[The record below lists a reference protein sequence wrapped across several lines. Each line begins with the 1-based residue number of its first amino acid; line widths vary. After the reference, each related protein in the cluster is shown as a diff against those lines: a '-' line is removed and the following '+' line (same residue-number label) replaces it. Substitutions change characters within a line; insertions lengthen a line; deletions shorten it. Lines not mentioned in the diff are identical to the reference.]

1 VTEKI
6 LGSTVSKLPAE
17 VTSFVGRRRELAEA
31 KRLLSSSRLLTLV
44 GPGGVG
50 KTRLALHLAD
60 DIRRAFTDG
69 VWLVELADLR
79 SPALL
84 PHSVAAVLGLQDGPS
99 GWTLETVVD
108 SIADKRLLLVLDNC
122 EHLVDSCAAF
132 VHGLLAAAPELQIV
146 ATSRE
151 TLKAPAEQVL
161 PVPSLSFPIDD
172 TISPA
177 RDLLHYEAVQLF
189 VARAA
194 ARLPGFTLDDRNRD
208 DVARICRRLEG
219 IPLAIELAADRV
231 RAMSPKQINDRL
243 SSRLALLSTGA
254 RGVPTRQQTLRASI
268 DWSYELCSD
277 AEKALWARLSVF
289 VGGFELDAAE
299 GVCAGPDLP
308 IIDVADLVSSLLE
321 KSVLTRE
328 ERGSYVRYRMLET
341 IREYAERRLLESGD
355 QDQLRRRHRDWYAQ
369 LVADAYDQWVGPAQL
384 EWHSRL
390 RFEHPNVRAA
400 LEHSLADPLGCEKS
414 LRIGTSL
421 VHYWI
426 ARGLLSEGRHWLD
439 EALSRCEPASAA
451 RAAALCVNAYLA
463 LYQYDFDTADARLA
477 EAQEVL
483 REVDSLRERA
493 FLNFVRATRV
503 MFTDSFTDAL
513 RLLDDALTGFRDCGD
528 LTGEIWTLIVLGIAG
543 AVGGEHERA
552 MDALQRCLRRAE
564 ERSESWFRSYALL
577 ALGINYWAQS
587 DWTKAKEVLK
597 ESLTLKEPLS
607 DQLGLAWCFE
617 TLAWVS
623 TNEKKDERAATLL
636 GMADG
641 AWPHAGVTLRPFARL
656 WSAHEGCEAALRNR
670 LSDRAFD
677 TYRRR
682 GLEMTSD
689 RALAYAL
696 GDQETPAAPQRA
708 EPTRGPLTPRE
719 WQIAEAVAEGLSNR
733 QIATRFVIAQRTA
746 EGHVEHILTKLG
758 FTSRAQ
764 IAAWVSERLAKA
776 DAPAS

>member
-1 VTEKI
+1 M
-6 LGSTVSKLPAE
+6 GSTVSKLPAE
-17 VTSFVGRRRELAEA
+17 VTTFVGRRRELAEA
-31 KRLLSSSRLLTLV
+31 KRLLSGSRLLTLV

-50 KTRLALHLAD
+50 KTRMALHLAN
-60 DIRRAFTDG
+60 DIRRAFPDG

-79 SPALL
+79 SPELL
-84 PHSVAAVLGLQDGPS
+84 PHSVAAVLGLHDVPT
-99 GWTLETVVD
+99 GWTLQTVAD
-108 SIADKRLLLVLDNC
+108 GIAEKRLLLVLDNC
-122 EHLVDSCAAF
+122 EHLVDSCATF

-172 TISPA
+172 VMSSTS
-177 RDLLHYEAVQLF
+177 DLLHYEAVQLF

-194 ARLPGFTLDDRNRD
+194 ARVPGFMVDDQNRD

-231 RAMSPKQINDRL
+231 RVMSPKQINDRL

-254 RGVPTRQQTLRASI
+254 RGLPTRQQTLRASI
-268 DWSYELCSD
+268 DWSYELCSES
-277 AEKALWARLSVF
+277 EKTLWARLSVF

-299 GVCAGPDLP
+299 GVCGGPDLP
-308 IIDVADLVSSLLE
+308 VTDIADLLSSLLE
-321 KSVLTRE
+321 KSVLIRE

-341 IREYAERRLLESGD
+341 IREYAEQRLGDSGD
-355 QDQLRRRHRDWYAQ
+355 HDEVKRRHRDWYTQ
-369 LVADAYDQWVGPAQL
+369 LVADAYDQWVGPGQV

-390 RFEHPNVRAA
+390 RFEHPNIRAA
-400 LEHSLADPLGCEKS
+400 LELSLADPLGCEKA

-439 EALSRCEPASAA
+439 EALSRCGSVSAA
-451 RAAALCVNAYLA
+451 QAAALGVSAYLA
-463 LYQYDFDTADARLA
+463 LYQYDFDTADAHLA
-477 EAQEVL
+477 KAREIL
-483 REVDSLRERA
+483 CEVDSLRERA
-493 FLNFVRATRV
+493 FLNFVSATRA
-503 MFTDSFTDAL
+503 MFTDSFSEAM
-513 RLLDDALTGFRDCGD
+513 RFLDDALTGFRDCSD
-528 LTGEIWTLIVLGIAG
+528 LTGEIWTLMVLGLAG
-543 AVGGEHERA
+543 TLAGEHERA
-552 MDALQRCLRRAE
+552 TNALRQCLQRTE

-587 DWTKAKEVLK
+587 DWSKAKGLLK
-597 ESLTLKEPLS
+597 DSLKLKEPLS

-617 TLAWVS
+617 TLAWVAAG
-623 TNEKKDERAATLL
+623 EKKDERASTLL
-636 GMADG
+636 GMADH

-656 WSAHEGCEAALRNR
+656 WSRHESCERGLQSR
-670 LSDRAFD
+670 LSDRAF
-677 TYRRR
+677 TTFRQR
-682 GLEMTSD
+682 GAEMPTD
-689 RALAYAL
+689 QALAFAL

-708 EPTRGPLTPRE
+708 EPTSSPLTPRE
-719 WQIAEAVAEGLSNR
+719 WQIAQAVSEGLSNR

-776 DAPAS
+776 DAPVS